1 MGQVI
6 RLFPVPTS
14 IKVDVDEF
22 KKLLNIALKGDQKE
36 SDEASRKLL
45 NEYRVRVVRPSEVRS
60 FSIH

>member
-14 IKVDVDEF
+14 PKVDVDEF

-45 NEYRVRVVRPSEVRS
+45 NEYRVRVVKPSAVRS
-60 FSIH
+60 F

>member
-14 IKVDVDEF
+14 PKVDVDEF

-36 SDEASRKLL
+36 SDAASKKLL
-45 NEYRVRVVRPSEVRS
+45 EQYRVRVVKPSEVRS
-60 FSIH
+60 F